1 VCSPESPTTNPL
13 RVVLNDA
20 ESAGGARVYCVNGLP
35 DGVRAC
41 FASLQQTDNS
51 SQRLPG
57 RLVQCRVR
65 PDEVADHLPGSN
77 VEGAIGC
84 WSHSQGDGARG
95 AETDSPC
102 RRLLPRS
109 YSHGLRE
116 HKYTNGFVSNLEL
129 PMAAKTTQVLQR
141 SPPGGHFPQQN
152 TAVTR

>member
-1 VCSPESPTTNPL
+1 MCSPESPTTNPF
-13 RVVLNDA
+13 RAVLNDA
-20 ESAGGARVYCVNGLP
+20 ESAAPPRGARVYCVNGLP

-84 WSHSQGDGARG
+84 WSHSQGD
-95 AETDSPC
+95 
-102 RRLLPRS
+102 
-109 YSHGLRE
+109 
-116 HKYTNGFVSNLEL
+116 
-129 PMAAKTTQVLQR
+129 
-141 SPPGGHFPQQN
+141 
-152 TAVTR
+152 